1 MGAARGPEIIGWV
14 ESSGGPEMQQR
25 CTQWS
30 TEAGFIHRAPPAS
43 TGEGAPQQR
52 AGGSHPLEEKARAP
66 GVELMFGCGARI
78 IPQRLRRWERS
89 TAAGGVLSLRRS
101 QAEAKVRPPWQRRGQ
116 LAAGR
121 CRARGSTETAGPGLM
136 QQGQWAGDT
145 SDPSVGQGRHVWVG
159 QVTPRRRASHKARR
173 QRGVGR
179 VWSLARLPQT
189 SWRARAGRLVP
200 PGTCYYRRWQGQ
212 TARAAGLACACL
224 VAVAEEQV

>member
-101 QAEAKVRPPWQRRGQ
+101 QAEAKVRPPWQRQRAVSGRQVPCERIDGNRRAGVDAGPMGGRHERPKCWAGQ
-116 LAAGR
+116 ACLGRTSNAAAACVSQGAPPAGCRQGLEPCQAAADLMAGAGGAVGAAGHVLLSALAGANSAR
-121 CRARGSTETAGPGLM
+121 GRARL
-136 QQGQWAGDT
+136 
-145 SDPSVGQGRHVWVG
+145 
-159 QVTPRRRASHKARR
+159 
-173 QRGVGR
+173 
-179 VWSLARLPQT
+179 RLL
-189 SWRARAGRLVP
+189 GC
-200 PGTCYYRRWQGQ
+200 GG
-212 TARAAGLACACL
+212 
-224 VAVAEEQV
+224 